1 VIVRNTALVLAAL
14 SLAACSSDPAAPAD
28 AGTTPTDT
36 GSTPTDTGSTPADT
50 GSTPADA
57 GSATDAPA
65 ADVPVVRRCNVN
77 GGESCFELPTVAVMA
92 NGGTGMPMVAPDF
105 SCDLSAV
112 TTTTAAL
119 PIAGRVTDFQT
130 DAPVANA
137 TVDVFSGLNYLGA
150 PVATGMSDSM
160 GMYSVTVPAG
170 TMGPLSW
177 RVRAADTLDTYLVND
192 TTNLTRAMVTGSNRN
207 SVAATT
213 AGLLAALLGQARRDG
228 TGIIAGNALDC
239 QRRDLIGAIATVSST
254 SSAAAGA
261 RPTFVPDAQVYYF
274 SASSGLPTSRNAA
287 TMTNVTSSNG
297 LYLAIQIPPSTT
309 ATYYAQVWGFRS
321 TAAVAMGAAGL
332 SLLSE
337 TPVRVLP
344 DVLVTVNNEALRAP

>member
-28 AGTTPTDT
+28 AGTNPTDTGTPTDT
-36 GSTPTDTGSTPADT
+36 GSTPTDTGSTPTDT
-50 GSTPADA
+50 GSV
-57 GSATDAPA
+57 TDAPT
-65 ADVPVVRRCNVN
+65 ADVPVMRRCNVN

-105 SCDLSAV
+105 SCNLAAV

-119 PIAGRVTDFQT
+119 PIAGRVADFQS

-150 PVATGMSDSM
+150 PVATATSNAM
-160 GMYSVTVPAG
+160 GMYTVTVPAG

-177 RVRAADTLDTYLVND
+177 RVRATDTLDTYLVND
-192 TTNLTRAMVTGSNRN
+192 TTDLTRASVMGSNRN

-213 AGLLAALLGQARRDG
+213 AGLLAALLGQARREG

-254 SSAAAGA
+254 SSVGAGA

-297 LYLAIQIPPSTT
+297 LYLAIQVPPSTT
-309 ATYYAQVWGFRS
+309 ATYYAQIWGFRT

-337 TPVRVLP
+337 TPVKVLP
-344 DVLVTVNNEALRAP
+344 DVLVTVNNEPLRAP

>member
-1 VIVRNTALVLAAL
+1 MIVRNTALVLAAL

-28 AGTTPTDT
+28 AGTTPADTGSVDSGSTPTDA
-36 GSTPTDTGSTPADT
+36 GSTPTDTGSV
-50 GSTPADA
+50 
-57 GSATDAPA
+57 TDAPA
-65 ADVPVVRRCNVN
+65 ADVPVARRCNVN
-77 GGESCFELPTVAVMA
+77 GGEACFELPTVAVMA

-105 SCDLSAV
+105 ACNLAAV

-119 PIAGRVTDFQT
+119 PIAGRVADFQT
-130 DAPVANA
+130 NAPVANA

-150 PVATGMSDSM
+150 PIATGMSDAT
-160 GMYSVTVPAG
+160 GMYTVTVPAG

-177 RVRAADTLDTYLVND
+177 RVRATDTLDTYLVND
-192 TTNLTRAMVTGSNRN
+192 TTDLTRAAVTGSNRN
-207 SVAATT
+207 SVASTT
-213 AGLLAALLGQARRDG
+213 AGLLAALLGQSRREG

-239 QRRDLIGAIATVSST
+239 QRRDLIGAIATLSST
-254 SSAAAGA
+254 SSIGTGA

-274 SASSGLPTSRNAA
+274 SPTSGLPTSRNAA

-297 LYLAIQIPPSTT
+297 LYIAIQIPPSTT
-309 ATYYAQVWGFRS
+309 ATYYAQIWGFRT

-337 TPVRVLP
+337 VPVKVLP
-344 DVLVTVNNEALRAP
+344 DVLVTVNNEPLRAP

>member
-1 VIVRNTALVLAAL
+1 MIVRNTALVLAAL

-36 GSTPTDTGSTPADT
+36 GAVDSGSTPTDTGSTPTDT
-50 GSTPADA
+50 GSV
-57 GSATDAPA
+57 TDAPA
-65 ADVPVVRRCNVN
+65 ADVPVMRRCNVH
-77 GGESCFELPTVAVMA
+77 GGEACFELPTVAVMA

-105 SCDLSAV
+105 SCNLATVS
-112 TTTTAAL
+112 TTTAAL
-119 PIAGRVTDFQT
+119 PIAGRVADFQT

-150 PVATGMSDSM
+150 PVASATSNAM
-160 GMYSVTVPAG
+160 GMYTVTVPAG

-177 RVRAADTLDTYLVND
+177 RVRATDTLDTYLVND
-192 TTNLTRAMVTGSNRN
+192 TTDLTRAAVMGSNRN

-213 AGLLAALLGQARRDG
+213 AGLLAALLGQSRRDG

-239 QRRDLIGAIATVSST
+239 QRRDLVGAIATISST
-254 SSAAAGA
+254 SSVGAGV

-274 SASSGLPTSRNAA
+274 SPTSGLPTSRNAA

-297 LYLAIQIPPSTT
+297 LYLAIQVPPSTT
-309 ATYYAQVWGFRS
+309 ATYYAQIWGFRT

-337 TPVRVLP
+337 TPVKVLP
-344 DVLVTVNNEALRAP
+344 DVLVTVNNEPMRAP

>member
-1 VIVRNTALVLAAL
+1 VIVRHTALVLAAL

-36 GSTPTDTGSTPADT
+36 GSVDSGTPPTDTGSTPTDT
-50 GSTPADA
+50 GSV
-57 GSATDAPA
+57 TDAPA
-65 ADVPVVRRCNVN
+65 SDVPVVRRCNVN
-77 GGESCFELPTVAVMA
+77 GGEACFELPTVAVMA
-92 NGGTGMPMVAPDF
+92 NAGAGMPMVAPDF
-105 SCDLSAV
+105 ACNLAAV

-119 PIAGRVTDFQT
+119 PIAGRVADFQT
-130 DAPVANA
+130 NAPVANA

-150 PVATGMSDSM
+150 PLATGMSDAT
-160 GMYSVTVPAG
+160 GMYTVTVPAG

-177 RVRAADTLDTYLVND
+177 RVRATDTLDTYLVND
-192 TTNLTRAMVTGSNRN
+192 TTDLTRAAVTGSNRN
-207 SVAATT
+207 SVAETT
-213 AGLLAALLGQARRDG
+213 AGLLAALLGQARRMG

-239 QRRDLIGAIATVSST
+239 QRRDLVGAIATISST
-254 SSAAAGA
+254 SSVGTNA

-274 SASSGLPTSRNAA
+274 SPTSGLPTSRNAA
-287 TMTNVTSSNG
+287 TMTNVTSTNG
-297 LYLAIQIPPSTT
+297 LYISIQIPPSTT
-309 ATYYAQVWGFRS
+309 ATYYAQIWGFRT

-337 TPVRVLP
+337 VPVKVLP

>member
-1 VIVRNTALVLAAL
+1 MIVRHTALVLAAL

-36 GSTPTDTGSTPADT
+36 GSVDSGSTPTDTGSTPTDT
-50 GSTPADA
+50 GSV
-57 GSATDAPA
+57 TDAPA

-105 SCDLSAV
+105 ACNLAAV

-119 PIAGRVTDFQT
+119 PISGRVADFQT
-130 DAPVANA
+130 NAPVANA

-150 PVATGMSDSM
+150 PIATGMSDAT
-160 GMYSVTVPAG
+160 GMYTVTVPAG

-177 RVRAADTLDTYLVND
+177 RVRATDTLDTYLVND
-192 TTNLTRAMVTGSNRN
+192 TTDLTRAAVTGSNRN
-207 SVAATT
+207 SVASTT
-213 AGLLAALLGQARRDG
+213 AGLLAALLGQSRREG

-239 QRRDLIGAIATVSST
+239 QRRDLIGAIATISST
-254 SSAAAGA
+254 SSVATGA

-274 SASSGLPTSRNAA
+274 SPTSGLPTPRNAA

-297 LYLAIQIPPSTT
+297 LYISIQIPPSTT
-309 ATYYAQVWGFRS
+309 ATYYAQIWGFRT

-337 TPVRVLP
+337 VPVKVLP
-344 DVLVTVNNEALRAP
+344 DVLVTVNNEPLRAP

>member
-1 VIVRNTALVLAAL
+1 MIVRHTALVLAAL

-36 GSTPTDTGSTPADT
+36 GSVDSGSTPTDTGSTPTDT
-50 GSTPADA
+50 GSV
-57 GSATDAPA
+57 TDAPA

-105 SCDLSAV
+105 ACNLAAV

-119 PIAGRVTDFQT
+119 PISGRVADFQT
-130 DAPVANA
+130 NAPVANA

-150 PVATGMSDSM
+150 PLATGMSDAT
-160 GMYSVTVPAG
+160 GMYTVTVPAG

-177 RVRAADTLDTYLVND
+177 RVRATDTLDTYLVND
-192 TTNLTRAMVTGSNRN
+192 TTDLTRAAVTGSNRN
-207 SVAATT
+207 SVASTT
-213 AGLLAALLGQARRDG
+213 AGLLAALLGQSRREG

-239 QRRDLIGAIATVSST
+239 QRRDLIGAIATISST
-254 SSAAAGA
+254 SSVATGA

-274 SASSGLPTSRNAA
+274 SPTSGLPTPRNAA
-287 TMTNVTSSNG
+287 TMTTVTSSNG
-297 LYLAIQIPPSTT
+297 LYIAIQIPPSTT
-309 ATYYAQVWGFRS
+309 ATYYAQIWGFRT

-337 TPVRVLP
+337 VPVKVLP
-344 DVLVTVNNEALRAP
+344 DVLVTVNNEPLRAP